1 MYKKYGLEFMKVVAF
16 IMSKHKPQF
25 SQLDFGN
32 NFTIKKR
39 PKHYLGL
46 SKMAESR
53 GFEPLEDLTLRLI
66 SSQVH

>member
-1 MYKKYGLEFMKVVAF
+1 MEFMKVVVL
-16 IMSKHKPQF
+16 IMTKHKPQF
-25 SQLDFGN
+25 SKLGFSK

>member
-1 MYKKYGLEFMKVVAF
+1 LF
-16 IMSKHKPQF
+16 
-25 SQLDFGN
+25 
-32 NFTIKKR
+32 R
-39 PKHYLGL
+39 P